1 MVIYIIN
8 ILGMLNTMKT
18 TIQIHEIELELFTI
32 KSLLEFLNIYL
43 EGAEENL
50 GISCIIKEININLES
65 IFKSLED

>member
-1 MVIYIIN
+1 
-8 ILGMLNTMKT
+8 MKT
-18 TIQIHEIELELFTI
+18 EIKIYEIELELFAI

-50 GISCIIKEININLES
+50 GISCIVKEININLES

>member
-1 MVIYIIN
+1 
-8 ILGMLNTMKT
+8 MLNTMKT

-43 EGAEENL
+43 EGAEENI